1 MEYHGHHLELPLQHS
16 PLKPAQKPRPPFC
29 FGAPSGAP
37 AALRRIGERADGS
50 LPARLVPDYVDAETV
65 LAQRALIDE
74 FASAAAGPLAAGH
87 RHAGQRRGGTPS
99 GRVADA
105 IKSLSAE
112 TGIEHFMVE
121 SMSLPHVDAVLELVA
136 ELLMLVGRG

>member
-1 MEYHGHHLELPLQHS
+1 M
-16 PLKPAQKPRPPFC
+16 
-29 FGAPSGAP
+29 
-37 AALRRIGERADGS
+37 
-50 LPARLVPDYVDAETV
+50 DAETV

-74 FASAAAGPLAAGH
+74 FASAAGRDPSLLDTVM
-87 RHAGQRRGGTPS
+87 RVNVVEGTPS

-105 IKSLSAE
+105 IKSLPAE